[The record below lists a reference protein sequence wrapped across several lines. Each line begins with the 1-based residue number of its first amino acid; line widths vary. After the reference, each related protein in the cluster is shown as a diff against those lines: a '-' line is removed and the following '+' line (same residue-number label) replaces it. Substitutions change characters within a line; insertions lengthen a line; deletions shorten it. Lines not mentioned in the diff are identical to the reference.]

1 MSGNRLYNMETYDFD
16 KLVDDMD
23 EDMKTGNGEKILS
36 KGKNARS
43 EIVAYGYRF
52 DSKEELDVFE
62 WILEAKELGF
72 IDDYEYQPKS
82 FELFEGVKNAKG
94 KYIVRPHVYT
104 ADFRISFNDKW
115 VDFRKTNK
123 LKIFDKFDE
132 KNVYID
138 VKGSWS
144 KYDDGR
150 SFAINFK
157 WTLSKFGIHV
167 WKIVPLKF
175 FEKTWLPKKCVLTR
189 KTHKVSAKYS
199 KLLTFEN
206 KKYSQN

>member
-1 MSGNRLYNMETYDFD
+1 MKVDEFD
-16 KLVDDMD
+16 NLVNDMG
-23 EDMKTGNGEKILS
+23 EDLKSVDCEKILS

-43 EIVAYGYRF
+43 EIIAYGYRF

-72 IDDYEYQPKS
+72 IDEYEYQPKS
-82 FELFEGVKNAKG
+82 FELFGGVKNQRG

-104 ADFRISFNDKW
+104 ADFKILFNDKW
-115 VDFRKTNK
+115 IEFRKENK
-123 LKIFDKFDE
+123 LKVFDKFDE
-132 KNVYID
+132 KTVYID

-206 KKYSQN
+206 KKFASK